1 MLSRVYFNRAFV
13 KTGNELTN
21 ANAISRK
28 FEMIVSTAVRLIFIN
43 VRKHRTTFAFDDFCS
58 SCENEEH
65 ATIFFLLL
73 FFVLFYL
80 FIYFQIKVVNHSY
93 RRQGICRN

>member
-13 KTGNELTN
+13 KTENELTN

-28 FEMIVSTAVRLIFIN
+28 FEMIVSTAVRLTFIN

-65 ATIFFLLL
+65 ATIFFSIII
-73 FFVLFYL
+73 FCFIL